1 MIFRIE
7 RKNQEDMTVAEIVY
21 RILSI
26 NPGSTST
33 KIAVYEN
40 DQEIL
45 RKTVSHNAEDLAPYK
60 TMVDQL
66 PMRREAIMACLRE
79 ENFPLSSLSAIAGRG
94 GKLPPLKRGA
104 YKVTQEMV
112 DFLTYR
118 PIDDHASNLGAII
131 AYSIAEP
138 LGIPAFI
145 YDAVVVDEMDD
156 VARYAG
162 VPEMTRRASC
172 HVLNMR
178 AVSMKVARKL
188 GKRLEDLNVV
198 ATHMGGGITA
208 SIISKGRMIDVLT
221 DEEGAFSPERAGR
234 APCRQLVDL
243 CFSGK
248 HDNESAIKRMRGHG
262 GLIAYLGTNSA
273 LDVEKRIQQG
283 DQEAEKVYYAM
294 AYQTAKGIGELATA
308 VKGAVDVIVLTGA
321 IACSPLFTGWVR
333 ERVEF
338 IAPVEIVPGENE
350 LEALAF
356 GTLRVL
362 RGEEDFRVFSG

>member
-1 MIFRIE
+1 MAENIF
-7 RKNQEDMTVAEIVY
+7 Q
-21 RILSI
+21 ILAI

-40 DQEIL
+40 ETEIL
-45 RKTVSHNAEDLAPYK
+45 RKTVNHDAAALSQYK
-60 TMVDQL
+60 SMVEQL
-66 PMRREAIMACLRE
+66 PMRKNAIMACLQE
-79 ENFPLSSLSAIAGRG
+79 ENFSLTGLSAVAGRG

-104 YKVTQEMV
+104 YKVTPEMV

-118 PIDDHASNLGAII
+118 PIDEHASNLGAIT

-138 LGIPAFI
+138 LSIPAFI
-145 YDAVVVDEMDD
+145 YDAVVVDELED
-156 VARYAG
+156 VARFSG
-162 VPEMTRRASC
+162 VPELTRRASC

-178 AVSMKVARKL
+178 AVSMKVAKKM
-188 GKRLEDLNVV
+188 GKRLEDMNIV

-208 SIISKGRMIDVLT
+208 AVISKGRMIDVLT

-234 APCRQLVDL
+234 VPCRQLVDL

-248 HDNESAIKRMRGHG
+248 LDHKASIKRMRGNG

-273 LDVEKRIQQG
+273 LDVEARIKQG
-283 DQEAEKVYYAM
+283 DKDAASVYYAM
-294 AYQTAKGIGELATA
+294 AYQTAKGIGELAT
-308 VKGAVDVIVLTGA
+308 VVNGNVDVIILTGA
-321 IACSPLFTGWVR
+321 IAYSRLFTGWVSD
-333 ERVEF
+333 RVKF
-338 IAPVEIVPGENE
+338 IAPVEIVAGENE

-362 RGEEDFRVFSG
+362 RGEEAADTFNFA